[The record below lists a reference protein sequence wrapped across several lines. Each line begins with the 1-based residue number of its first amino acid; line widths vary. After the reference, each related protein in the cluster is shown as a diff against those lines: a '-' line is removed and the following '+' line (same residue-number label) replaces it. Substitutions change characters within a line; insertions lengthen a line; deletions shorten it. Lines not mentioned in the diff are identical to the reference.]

1 MEMAAKGLKRLD
13 LWIPASHPIY
23 DYPPY
28 SRAKVAREWL
38 DIGARLSAMEQELR
52 DVRKR
57 LGEGESAK
65 KVEHEAGPGTS
76 GPDNSV
82 SIDDFI

>member
-13 LWIPASHPIY
+13 LWIPESHPIY
-23 DYPPY
+23 DYPPR

-38 DIGARLSAMEQELR
+38 DLGGQLFAIDQDLKEIKKRLSENEPA
-52 DVRKR
+52 RK
-57 LGEGESAK
+57 A
-65 KVEHEAGPGTS
+65 EHEAEPGKSGPG
-76 GPDNSV
+76 NSV